1 MISLNPTNLQDGGA
15 STSKLTNQLRMGC
28 PSGKKF
34 LHELIARLDV
44 VVQADGTIAGGDK
57 TTSTNF
63 LALIADDTFFDKV
76 VKEF

>member
-1 MISLNPTNLQDGGA
+1 VINPTNFHDGGA
-15 STSKLTNQLRMGC
+15 STSKLSNQFRVGA
-28 PSGKKF
+28 PSGKKW
-34 LHELIARLDV
+34 LHELIAHLDV

-76 VKEF
+76 VKDL